1 MSNCGTVNI
10 TEAGSLV
17 DAKFTYAEQIA
28 NDSINLAKES
38 IASLLSSAGGG
49 VQSIGAQWGSP
60 PVSQSGGGN
69 TDVEYTTP
77 RLPELPELV
86 VSVEGNNAELPAV
99 GTPPQLVDVDAP
111 KNSLQRPTAGSVRFH
126 QPTELSDFSP
136 TFTEPQAITFVNPTA
151 PAAFSSSFSP
161 PASPTFTAPSA
172 PSRFSESIPAIA
184 TRSEPTLT
192 AQSPGTMPDVQIPA
206 YPSAPTLH
214 NPADPQSYN
223 IPLPTLRIPDL
234 SGLDGLLDSI
244 RNGKPNDPNLSLP
257 ADEYLDTFNT
267 LRGTLGAEQDPVL
280 PIEEVLTWML
290 AGNSTGLPANV
301 AALLRDRAFAAEDQ
315 QAFQAEATTVGEW
328 LSRGFTLPGGAL
340 TAQVNQI
347 RQQNRDKKA
356 ELNRNLW
363 IEEAKF
369 EIENLR
375 FAITSGIQYQTA
387 LWDSKLKLWGVCSD
401 LANKFSEVQIR
412 VLEANLALFKS
423 KLDAWQTEASV
434 YKDYINALL
443 QAEMGKLEITKTEAD
458 ISRLFV
464 EMNKQEVELYRAR
477 MESVMTEVNLY
488 KVQIDAANGQLQAET
503 LKLEAFAKQVQAYT
517 ASVGAYEAEWRGY
530 AAAVQADSAKVD
542 AFKARVQAYGVEV
555 DAYGKEVDAE
565 KTRVSAQI
573 QVGQFALEAYK
584 ADADVYSA
592 RIDAYS
598 KEVAAEQ
605 SRVAGEVE
613 IAKLPLEAYKA
624 QAQVYSAQADAYGK
638 RVQAAAAQA
647 TAETEIAKL
656 PIEIY
661 KNEVQAYATEMD
673 GYGKRIQ
680 AKQVEVTSYV
690 ELEKLKLAGFQAEL
704 EAYKAEL
711 QKAAMELEAN
721 SKVHSNQVQLFG
733 TLVES
738 EKANVTAKLQNVD
751 QALRQTQFETSIAL
765 KQAELD
771 QTKVIEMAKLAIT
784 ADSEVGRVSAQLAGA
799 ALSAVNASASI
810 SNGYSGSYGVN
821 CSTNYSYDMT
831 A

>member
-1 MSNCGTVNI
+1 MSNCGSVNI

-17 DAKFTYAEQIA
+17 DAKFTYAEKIA
-28 NDSINLAKES
+28 TDSINLAKES
-38 IASLLSSAGGG
+38 IASLLSSAGSG
-49 VQSIGAQWGSP
+49 VQSVGAQWGTSP
-60 PVSQSGGGN
+60 IFQSGGGD

-77 RLPELPELV
+77 TIPGLPGLSFP
-86 VSVEGNNAELPAV
+86 VEENHAQFPAA
-99 GTPPQLVDVDAP
+99 GTPPQFVEMDAP
-111 KNSLQRPTAGSVRFH
+111 KNSLQRPSAGSVSFH
-126 QPTELSDFSP
+126 QPTELAEFSP
-136 TFTEPQAITFVNPTA
+136 TFTAPQAITFVNPTA
-151 PAAFSSSFSP
+151 PTEFSSSFSA
-161 PASPTFTAPSA
+161 PALPTFTTPSA
-172 PSRFSESIPAIA
+172 PARFSESAPTPAA
-184 TRSEPTLT
+184 RSEPTLT
-192 AQSPGTMPDVQIPA
+192 AQPPGTIPDVQIPA
-206 YPSAPTLH
+206 YPPAPTLH

-234 SGLDGLLDSI
+234 SGIEGLLDSI
-244 RNGKPNDPNLSLP
+244 RNGKPDDPNLSVP

-267 LRGTLGAEQDPVL
+267 LRGVLGAEQDPVL

-290 AGNSTGLPANV
+290 AGHSTGLPANV

-315 QAFQAEATTVGEW
+315 QAFQAEATAVGEW

-356 ELNRNLW
+356 ELNRDLW
-363 IEEAKF
+363 LEEAKL

-375 FAITSGIQYQTA
+375 FAVTSGIQYQTA
-387 LWDSKLKLWGVCSD
+387 LWESKFKLWGVCSD
-401 LANKFSEVQIR
+401 LANKFSDVQIR

-423 KLDAWQTEASV
+423 KLDAWQVEAGV

-443 QAEMGKLEITKTEAD
+443 QAELGKLEITKAEAD

-464 EMNKQEVELYRAR
+464 ELNKQEVELYKTR
-477 MESVMTEVNLY
+477 MEGVITEVNLY
-488 KVQIDAANGQLQAET
+488 KAQIDAANGQVQAET

-517 ASVGAYEAEWRGY
+517 ASVSAYEAEWRGY
-530 AAAVQADSAKVD
+530 AAAVQADSAKVE

-555 DAYGKEVDAE
+555 DAYGKQVDAE
-565 KTRVSAQI
+565 KTRVSAHLEQ
-573 QVGQFALEAYK
+573 GRFALEAYK
-584 ADADVYSA
+584 TDASVYSA
-592 RIDAYS
+592 QVEAYS

-624 QAQVYSAQADAYGK
+624 QAQVHSAQADAYGK

-647 TAETEIAKL
+647 AAETEIAKL

-661 KNEVQAYATEMD
+661 KGEVQAYAAEMD
-673 GYGKRIQ
+673 GYGKRVQ

-690 ELEKLKLAGFQAEL
+690 ELERLKLVGFQSEL

-711 QKAAMELEAN
+711 QKAAMELEAG
-721 SKVHSNQVQLFG
+721 SKVHSNQVQLFSA
-733 TLVES
+733 LVES

-751 QALRQTQFETSIAL
+751 QALRQTQFEASIAL

-771 QTKVIEMAKLAIT
+771 QTKVIEMAKLAVS
-784 ADSEVGRVSAQLAGA
+784 ADSEVGRVASQLAGA

-810 SNGYSGSYGVN
+810 SNGYSAGYDVG
-821 CSTNYSYDMT
+821 CRTNYNYDMT